1 MTQLPLST
9 SLTDRVRAWAG
20 ERSTFAD
27 LCDAFPGE
35 SATDLDA
42 AAVAAGVLHWADEV
56 GFYVGREG
64 P

>member
-9 SLTDRVRAWAG
+9 SLVDRVRAWA
-20 ERSTFAD
+20 
-27 LCDAFPGE
+27 
-35 SATDLDA
+35 A
-42 AAVAAGVLHWADEV
+42 ALHWADDV

>member
-9 SLTDRVRAWAG
+9 SLVDRVRAWAG
-20 ERSTFAD
+20 ERTTFAA
-27 LCDAFPGE
+27 LCDAFPIE
-35 SATDLDA
+35 NATDLDGA
-42 AAVAAGVLHWADEV
+42 ATAAGVLHWADSI